1 MNNKTKR
8 YQKKLQNFI
17 ILRYPQ
23 PQKFSSLSLSLSPST
38 KYLASRNHRDSNAPS
53 RDPPIRQRAKVS
65 TVERVKDQ
73 NPPFKIIQFACLK
86 GKAERER
93 AGANGTFAAASNVK
107 CRMLAS
113 TDAYITSTWDDLAG
127 GFQSGVDLV
136 GWVDSLLC

>member
-93 AGANGTFAAASNVK
+93 ELAQTEPLPRPRTLNVG
-107 CRMLAS
+107 CWLPPMP
-113 TDAYITSTWDDLAG
+113 I
-127 GFQSGVDLV
+127 
-136 GWVDSLLC
+136 